1 MTTATLI
8 EMRREAADQKFQDF
22 DFGSAQV
29 EDMGGWEYEGNGDEM
44 TRTVYFASIDEPSA
58 DTQRGHFTVRFLDG
72 SAAIEEAYGALGGAI
87 FEDKIETSP
96 PRP

>member
-8 EMRREAADQKFQDF
+8 EMRREAADRKFQDF

-29 EDMGGWEYEGNGDEM
+29 EEMGGWEYEGNGDEM
-44 TRTVYFASIDEPSA
+44 TRAVYFAPHDDPSA
-58 DTQRGHFTVRFLDG
+58 DTQRGHFTVRFGDG

-87 FEDKIETSP
+87 FEDKVETSL